1 MDLEL
6 KDPWILK
13 CNILQ
18 VLINYPN
25 GIRFGDFIGAFYEI
39 HHFHPQFSHYG
50 YSSLRE
56 LLDDMRKIVVVEG
69 SKSGKPVMKLA
80 NDVNFDGWLDEKKKN
95 GLDNFE
101 EDHPRLKEEEGR
113 QEETAATDLAAVLAA
128 ITNLLM
134 EYESGLKI
142 KKFQAILLSEDGIDL
157 ETFSITKG
165 YKNVLMFLDDQI
177 PGIKIRWQGI
187 PHKCVVQLPKDLT
200 VASVPI
206 CSILQSYPD
215 GLQLTNIKEAVKKKC
230 GYDLEVFCYQVGYD
244 DIVSCLQQ
252 IPELII
258 NKDKNRNCHVRL
270 KSASFSCSSSQSSH
284 SPSFDAE
291 QSICTSNNSNQDES
305 EKKPALSE
313 VMTSLIALLSK
324 YTAGLR
330 VKKLQDFLLAKEGID
345 LEKFSIAQG
354 HKGTVEFLEQK
365 MPRLKLNYQT
375 NRLNSVVKF
384 DSASFRCSS
393 SQSSSSFTSDSDQ
406 STCTSK
412 NSNQFKSEKK
422 PALSEV
428 MTSLTALLS
437 KYMAGL
443 RVKKLQDFLLAKEGI
458 DLEKFSIGQG
468 HKDTVEFLEQKMPQ
482 LLMHHRTNR
491 LNTVVVEPH
500 SAVLNEVM
508 ASLTALINRYKT
520 GLRVKKL
527 QDFLLAEE
535 GIDLENISIALG
547 HKDTVEFLEQKMP
560 QLILNYRTNRLNTV
574 VLEPHSDLKDIS
586 KPASTIS
593 DLSASD
599 SQHQNVPASIALVP
613 PEINK
618 LSHTKQPGPATM
630 TSNFPSFQEPHN
642 ALSVKVKS
650 SSRFPSIVLSQQAY
664 QLSANSHTEDLPS
677 HSNVM
682 TFQTS
687 AVQDKLKQQVAQIL
701 AMYPEGM
708 SLFQFRI
715 AYSATFKQHFP
726 VGNAASTKQRLLE
739 MPDTVYM
746 RGHGVQALLLPVSP
760 DVSPAKPGQPASS
773 KVENVAVVPSHAL
786 VHPVTLT
793 KPAVKI
799 FESCLEPAVPKV
811 AMMPVPKPH
820 NSFLQYY
827 ESIRAPE
834 NNGNKPFTEFHP
846 QSVPGFIKIVQTDT
860 SHLNGPSPKLR
871 EIAFIPHFCAALPTC
886 SQGTVCGDNLP
897 PGILKSRFA
906 SPTNSKISDTL
917 PSVDLTPV
925 PPVSV
930 KPEIYSPR
938 STSQSSVGIRPS
950 LLVQPP
956 FPILSTEQRNSNHAI
971 AEFDSFSEVQKQ
983 SRTLQHF
990 SSPDSSAKRNS
1001 VSPLFRNSASFFP
1014 PRSQPDHLLQQPTHA
1029 RLDGLQPSSVSLAD
1043 KGLLKTSLDRV
1054 SPVAMYQREP
1064 TYVNPLETSST
1075 SESFST
1081 CSVSGPL
1088 RPLHTS
1094 SVIANNSM
1102 ALSSVSSSGTEAVSP
1117 VSSPIDSIA
1126 SASANITSN
1135 SSPLF
1140 PETPT
1145 STQQRQYASAAAT
1158 VISNKKTTSPTS
1170 LSSESTTSSHY
1181 QFAYASSRMTTSS
1194 SALSSET
1201 YAFTHQRQNAQAGGT
1216 ITASSTKTVSS
1227 ISSLDSSTSL
1237 SCHHVYASAK
1247 PSSRSSVLS
1256 PEACAFSYQKQQS
1269 ATGAADSSGTRSRSK
1284 TPSPSKSTA
1293 YHTPNVASRTT
1304 LNHDPS
1310 SQDNVTSSFSKQGNH
1325 YMSSQE
1331 KQMPEPTFTS
1341 AVSRI
1346 YDACLIL

>member
-6 KDPWILK
+6 KDPRILK
-13 CNILQ
+13 CNTLQ

-56 LLDDMRKIVVVEG
+56 LLDDMRKTVVVKG

-80 NDVNFDGWLDEKKKN
+80 DDFNFDGWLHENEEN
-95 GLDNFE
+95 GLDSFE
-101 EDHPRLKEEEGR
+101 EEHPRLKEKEGR
-113 QEETAATDLAAVLAA
+113 QEETAAADLATVLAA

-142 KKFQAILLSEDGIDL
+142 KKIQALLLSTDGIDL
-157 ETFSITKG
+157 ETFSISKG

-177 PGIKIRWQGI
+177 PYIKIRWQGI
-187 PHKCVVQLPKDLT
+187 PHKCVAQLPKDLT

-215 GLQLTNIKEAVKKKC
+215 GLQLTDLKEAVKKKC

-252 IPELII
+252 IPQLII
-258 NKDKNRNCHVRL
+258 IQNKNRNCHVRL
-270 KSASFSCSSSQSSH
+270 RS
-284 SPSFDAE
+284 E

-305 EKKPALSE
+305 ENKPALSE
-313 VMTSLIALLSK
+313 VMTSLTALLSK

-330 VKKLQDFLLAKEGID
+330 VKKLQDFFLAKEGID

-354 HKGTVEFLEQK
+354 HKDTVEFLEQK
-365 MPRLKLNYQT
+365 MPQLLMHYKM
-375 NRLNSVVKF
+375 NRLNTVVVEPHVAVLSNVMESLTALLNRYTAGLRVKKLQDF
-384 DSASFRCSS
+384 LLAEEGIDLEKISIALGYKDTVEFLEQKMPQLVLNYKMNRLNTVVAEPHSDVPIPLLKSTGTAHPLNSAPASFRCSS
-393 SQSSSSFTSDSDQ
+393 SQSSSSSSSSSDQ

-422 PALSEV
+422 P
-428 MTSLTALLS
+428 
-437 KYMAGL
+437 
-443 RVKKLQDFLLAKEGI
+443 
-458 DLEKFSIGQG
+458 
-468 HKDTVEFLEQKMPQ
+468 
-482 LLMHHRTNR
+482 
-491 LNTVVVEPH
+491 
-500 SAVLNEVM
+500 
-508 ASLTALINRYKT
+508 
-520 GLRVKKL
+520 
-527 QDFLLAEE
+527 
-535 GIDLENISIALG
+535 
-547 HKDTVEFLEQKMP
+547 
-560 QLILNYRTNRLNTV
+560 
-574 VLEPHSDLKDIS
+574 DLKDIF
-586 KPASTIS
+586 KPAFTIS

-599 SQHQNVPASIALVP
+599 SQRQNVPAAIALVP
-613 PEINK
+613 PEVNN
-618 LSHTKQPGPATM
+618 LFRTKPPSPATM

-642 ALSVKVKS
+642 ASSVKVKS
-650 SSRFPSIVLSQQAY
+650 SSHFPSIVLSQQPC

-677 HSNVM
+677 NSNVT

-687 AVQDKLKQQVAQIL
+687 TVQDKLKQQVAQLL

-726 VGNAASTKQRLLE
+726 VGTAASTKQRLLE
-739 MPDTVYM
+739 MPDTVYLK
-746 RGHGVQALLLPVSP
+746 GHGVQALLFPVSS

-773 KVENVAVVPSHAL
+773 KVENVTVVPSHAL

-793 KPAVKI
+793 KPAAKN

-820 NSFLQYY
+820 HSLQYY
-827 ESIRAPE
+827 QSIRAPE
-834 NNGNKPFTEFHP
+834 DKGNKPLTEHHP
-846 QSVPGFIKIVQTDT
+846 QSVPGFIKIVQTNT
-860 SHLNGPSPKLR
+860 SHLNGPSPNLR
-871 EIAFIPHFCAALPTC
+871 DVSFIPHFSAALPTC
-886 SQGTVCGDNLP
+886 SQDTVCGDNLQP
-897 PGILKSRFA
+897 DILKSRFA
-906 SPTNSKISDTL
+906 SPTNSKISGTL

-938 STSQSSVGIRPS
+938 STSQSTVGIRHTLP
-950 LLVQPP
+950 VQPP
-956 FPILSTEQRNSNHAI
+956 SPILSTEQRNSNAI
-971 AEFDSFSEVQKQ
+971 SEFDSSSEVQKQ

-1014 PRSQPDHLLQQPTHA
+1014 PRSQPEHQLQQPIHA
-1029 RLDGLQPSSVSLAD
+1029 RLDGLQPSSVSLED
-1043 KGLLKTSLDRV
+1043 KSLIKTSLDRV
-1054 SPVAMYQREP
+1054 PPVAMYQ
-1064 TYVNPLETSST
+1064 TKTTNVNPLETSST
-1075 SESFST
+1075 TESFST
-1081 CSVSGPL
+1081 CSVSGPVQ
-1088 RPLHTS
+1088 PLHTS

-1102 ALSSVSSSGTEAVSP
+1102 ALSSTSSSGTRAVSP
-1117 VSSPIDSIA
+1117 ASSLIDSIA
-1126 SASANITSN
+1126 SASAKITSN
-1135 SSPLF
+1135 STPLF
-1140 PETPT
+1140 PETPA

-1158 VISNKKTTSPTS
+1158 VISNTKTTSPTS

-1201 YAFTHQRQNAQAGGT
+1201 YAFTHQRQNAQADGT
-1216 ITASSTKTVSS
+1216 IIASSTKTVSS
-1227 ISSLDSSTSL
+1227 ISPLDSATSL
-1237 SCHHVYASAK
+1237 SCQHVYASAK
-1247 PSSRSSVLS
+1247 ASSTSVLS
-1256 PEACAFSYQKQQS
+1256 PEACAFSYRKQQS
-1269 ATGAADSSGTRSRSK
+1269 ATAAADSSGTRSRSK
-1284 TPSPSKSTA
+1284 TPSPSKSTVYRTSDA
-1293 YHTPNVASRTT
+1293 ASRTS
-1304 LNHDPS
+1304 LNHGPP
-1310 SQDNVTSSFSKQGNH
+1310 SQDNFTSSFSKQG
-1325 YMSSQE
+1325 YPYVSLQE
-1331 KQMPEPTFTS
+1331 KQMPESTVTS

-1346 YDACLIL
+1346 YDGCLIL

>member
-1 MDLEL
+1 
-6 KDPWILK
+6 
-13 CNILQ
+13 
-18 VLINYPN
+18 
-25 GIRFGDFIGAFYEI
+25 
-39 HHFHPQFSHYG
+39 
-50 YSSLRE
+50 
-56 LLDDMRKIVVVEG
+56 
-69 SKSGKPVMKLA
+69 
-80 NDVNFDGWLDEKKKN
+80 
-95 GLDNFE
+95 
-101 EDHPRLKEEEGR
+101 
-113 QEETAATDLAAVLAA
+113 
-128 ITNLLM
+128 
-134 EYESGLKI
+134 
-142 KKFQAILLSEDGIDL
+142 
-157 ETFSITKG
+157 
-165 YKNVLMFLDDQI
+165 
-177 PGIKIRWQGI
+177 
-187 PHKCVVQLPKDLT
+187 
-200 VASVPI
+200 
-206 CSILQSYPD
+206 
-215 GLQLTNIKEAVKKKC
+215 
-230 GYDLEVFCYQVGYD
+230 
-244 DIVSCLQQ
+244 
-252 IPELII
+252 
-258 NKDKNRNCHVRL
+258 
-270 KSASFSCSSSQSSH
+270 
-284 SPSFDAE
+284 
-291 QSICTSNNSNQDES
+291 
-305 EKKPALSE
+305 
-313 VMTSLIALLSK
+313 
-324 YTAGLR
+324 
-330 VKKLQDFLLAKEGID
+330 
-345 LEKFSIAQG
+345 
-354 HKGTVEFLEQK
+354 
-365 MPRLKLNYQT
+365 
-375 NRLNSVVKF
+375 
-384 DSASFRCSS
+384 
-393 SQSSSSFTSDSDQ
+393 
-406 STCTSK
+406 
-412 NSNQFKSEKK
+412 
-422 PALSEV
+422 
-428 MTSLTALLS
+428 
-437 KYMAGL
+437 
-443 RVKKLQDFLLAKEGI
+443 
-458 DLEKFSIGQG
+458 
-468 HKDTVEFLEQKMPQ
+468 
-482 LLMHHRTNR
+482 
-491 LNTVVVEPH
+491 
-500 SAVLNEVM
+500 
-508 ASLTALINRYKT
+508 
-520 GLRVKKL
+520 
-527 QDFLLAEE
+527 
-535 GIDLENISIALG
+535 
-547 HKDTVEFLEQKMP
+547 
-560 QLILNYRTNRLNTV
+560 
-574 VLEPHSDLKDIS
+574 
-586 KPASTIS
+586 
-593 DLSASD
+593 
-599 SQHQNVPASIALVP
+599 
-613 PEINK
+613 
-618 LSHTKQPGPATM
+618 M

-650 SSRFPSIVLSQQAY
+650 SSRFPSIVLSQQPY

-811 AMMPVPKPH
+811 AIMPVPKPH

-846 QSVPGFIKIVQTDT
+846 QSVPGFIKIVQTNT
-860 SHLNGPSPKLR
+860 SPLNGPSPKLR
-871 EIAFIPHFCAALPTC
+871 EISFIPHFCAALPTC

-1014 PRSQPDHLLQQPTHA
+1014 PRSQPDHQLQQPTHA

-1117 VSSPIDSIA
+1117 ASSPIDSIA

-1216 ITASSTKTVSS
+1216 IIASSTKTVSS

-1237 SCHHVYASAK
+1237 SCHHIYASAK

-1269 ATGAADSSGTRSRSK
+1269 ATGAAGSSGTRSRSK

-1325 YMSSQE
+1325 YMSLQE